1 MGAEKRQAPRVEHEL
16 LVAYRTVGGFV
27 SEWAVNLSRGG
38 LFVNTRNPL
47 PLGSAV
53 RLMVNLPGESF
64 PYELAGR
71 VVRVESVDN
80 SANVAPGMGIEFVDV
95 DGKVREEL
103 AAFVDRLRASL

>member
-1 MGAEKRQAPRVEHEL
+1 MGFNKRQAPRVQHEL

-38 LFVNTRNPL
+38 LFINTRNPL
-47 PLGSAV
+47 PVGSEV
-53 RLMVNLPGESF
+53 KLMVALPGEAF

-80 SANVAPGMGIEFVDV
+80 AANVAPGMGIEFVGV
-95 DGKVREEL
+95 DGKVIDEL
-103 AAFVDRLRASL
+103 STFVDRLRSSL